1 MVISCAALVHI
12 AKSFDPELM
21 VTARTLPE
29 QNASKSILRKNG
41 FDLQGVVLDDEDGEV
56 WEWLLN

>member
-56 WEWLLN
+56 WE